1 MAVALSG
8 KVRRSP
14 PAVVAPF
21 RDTRLGFTAIVDKEL
36 SARYEKM
43 VSDAPE
49 HLKGL
54 PWGKDFEV
62 DVFRK
67 PDFTALEVLT
77 FATGGSCVPITTPR
91 PSSLTCLFVGIPAGI
106 NIPNYYEIRES
117 VGFKNVSLAVSA
129 PYSFVSPPSHC
140 FP

>member
-1 MAVALSG
+1 MAVAPSG
-8 KVRRSP
+8 KVCHSP
-14 PAVVAPF
+14 PVVLLPF
-21 RDTRLGFTAIVDKEL
+21 CDIRLGFTAIVDKEL

-77 FATGGSCVPITTPR
+77 FATGGSCVSIVTEDLP
-91 PSSLTCLFVGIPAGI
+91 L
-106 NIPNYYEIRES
+106 
-117 VGFKNVSLAVSA
+117 
-129 PYSFVSPPSHC
+129 
-140 FP
+140 

>member
-1 MAVALSG
+1 MGRYV
-8 KVRRSP
+8 VRRLQCCHRF
-14 PAVVAPF
+14 VTF
-21 RDTRLGFTAIVDKEL
+21 CLGFTAIVDKEL

-62 DVFRK
+62 DTFRK

-77 FATGGSCVPITTPR
+77 FATGG
-91 PSSLTCLFVGIPAGI
+91 IPAGI
-106 NIPNYYEIRES
+106 N
-117 VGFKNVSLAVSA
+117 VSTRIEPSKVVS
-129 PYSFVSPPSHC
+129 
-140 FP
+140 